1 MTKEEGM
8 GMKRKRWGLL
18 GLLCLFASGC
28 ATTSTQIEQAEA
40 PATKM
45 QQVNAQKTAAVPDSK
60 RYKRKIAIVRFTNET
75 NYGKAL
81 MTDND
86 FDRLGKQA
94 SDMLASRLVKSGNFM
109 VFERTDVNKIRQEQS
124 ISGGGLIG
132 VDTAIV
138 GSVTEFGRSVSGKTG
153 FMSSTKVQIA
163 KAKVDIRLVDIK
175 TGQAYFSATGAG
187 EASTE
192 SGEIAGYGSR
202 AEYDATLN
210 DRAIAAAITDVIDK
224 MVSTL
229 DEKKWR
235 TDILDAKDGQVFIS
249 GGARQGIK
257 VGDSLRVMTPGQKV
271 KSKQTGMEINL
282 PGKQI
287 AIIRVVSFF
296 GDSENDEG
304 SACEVVNGT
313 LDPSSAINF
322 YVEEVKS

>member
-1 MTKEEGM
+1 
-8 GMKRKRWGLL
+8 MKTSHLASL
-18 GLLCLFASGC
+18 GLFLMFISGC
-28 ATTSTQIEQAEA
+28 ATTATRMEQAEA

-45 QQVNAQKTAAVPDSK
+45 QQVTAQKSVYMPVSK

-94 SDMLASRLVKSGNFM
+94 SDMLSSRLVKSGNFL
-109 VFERTDVNKIRQEQS
+109 VFERTDAKKILQEQS
-124 ISGGGLIG
+124 LTGGGLVG

-138 GSVTEFGRSVSGKTG
+138 GSVTEFGRSISGKSG
-153 FMSSTKVQIA
+153 FMSSTKVQLA

-224 MVSTL
+224 LISTL
-229 DEKKWR
+229 DERAWR
-235 TDILDAKDGQVFIS
+235 TDILEYRDGQVFIS
-249 GGARQGIK
+249 GGSRQGIK
-257 VGDSLRVMTPGQKV
+257 AGDTLRVMISGQKI
-271 KSKQTGMEINL
+271 KSKQTGMEISL
-282 PGKQI
+282 PGKQV
-287 AIIRVVSFF
+287 ATLRVLSFF
-296 GDSENDEG
+296 GDSENEEG
-304 SACEVVNGT
+304 SLCEIESGN
-313 LDPSSAINF
+313 LDAALVAK
-322 YVEEVKS
+322 YHVEEVK